1 MIDSDQVL
9 ENAQETGYRL
19 CSTGKLEEDDTIFIN
34 DEEDLRTKRI
44 FSAQF
49 DANNSNRLFVCTQ
62 DGQLRVY
69 TLGQNEAP
77 NTYRILFRHCISSFD
92 TAAGEQGVPIY
103 QHWDKMLTIPD
114 RPHEVIF
121 LLGVTKTLMYTA
133 LPGIT
138 GPYPEDPFLANTTRC
153 DFKEYIYGTPVMEL
167 WSHESR
173 ITAIAVSQFG
183 HILASGDESGKVKL
197 LLLRLLDDLSISLV
211 ADAKSNKKKH
221 APPVFEA
228 NRPEYKITLPLS
240 NSPIFSLQFLPLVCE
255 FTDSAATR
263 VYCLATGTT
272 DRVIRLWKIKCST
285 REGLGI
291 YPLLSLDILLTNVL
305 SLTCS
310 LEENIFMEGDHRLIN
325 YMDKLKNGKKTAAEI
340 AGKRKQKFK
349 ILGKDNYE
357 LYKGYGMV
365 PCNIYLA
372 GGTNFGSVYLWKFD
386 FNTVVNMITEE
397 TNKIFN
403 DDGSY
408 LHSLVQS
415 SDRPI
420 IHLALTTAAD
430 RYDYEDVITI
440 DTPII
445 EILHKYSARTKRVVV
460 AVADMIGVV
469 RAHGEI
475 EMLETDDDDDAEI
488 NFSSN
493 ASLSSSKRNRKKN
506 VLALIGESVY
516 DSVVVGCSFKTHN
529 IFEEIHGSSKLFV
542 CTSDNIMQL
551 FRSDAL
557 TALQRPGPKKIIDDH
572 YDQVDAT
579 WTKAGTYSGA
589 PIGDGF
595 PIPTVRPQRSNI
607 FDKHHEIPYATPE
620 IYPQLSSLAYKED
633 DKDSIPNSLP
643 PKMTLQ
649 TIIDRKVVGSKSDV
663 MSMSRKDADDVTVKS
678 IPITIKDEQSQ
689 RPSITGI
696 AKRDI
701 MKNDQRAFDNI
712 SVITDTRTEL
722 SRAEKESVYTTK
734 TAKTSKTVL
743 PKEPDAIKFEE
754 ANSEI
759 STSPKKVD
767 NKVLVMD
774 AMKQLELK
782 KKERAEKKKEEKAK
796 EELTES
802 EYLQPKVNSSK
813 GAYDQLMEIQRELDN
828 DMISVTTI
836 DTCSTDRREAAKL
849 VDMAMDER
857 RYKELKPFVDP
868 SDIPRS
874 RVKKLPPQ
882 IDPAWKKRQEDTA
895 PSKEDLEKL
904 YKPDLLVQLKL
915 KFNKENNKS
924 SNNKKKVN
932 DELKLE
938 FNSSTLL
945 PEFSMV
951 INTDDIFG
959 PIDGSKSWQIIE
971 KEMDT
976 IRDNNYCNRRSLY

>member
-69 TLGQNEAP
+69 TLGQKEAP

-92 TAAGEQGVPIY
+92 TAAGEPGVPIY

-173 ITAIAVSQFG
+173 ITAMAVSQFG
-183 HILASGDESGKVKL
+183 HILASGDENGKVKL

-305 SLTCS
+305 SLS
-310 LEENIFMEGDHRLIN
+310 SSVDESIFMEGDHSLTN
-325 YMDKLKNGKKTAAEI
+325 YMNQLKSGKKTAAEL

-357 LYKGYGMV
+357 LFKGYGLV

-397 TNKIFN
+397 TNKVFN

-420 IHLALTTAAD
+420 IHLGLSTAAD
-430 RYDYEDVITI
+430 RYDYEDAITI
-440 DTPII
+440 ETPII
-445 EILHKYSARTKRVVV
+445 EILHKYSGRTKRVVV

-475 EMLETDDDDDAEI
+475 EMLDTDDDDAEI

-493 ASLSSSKRNRKKN
+493 ASLSSSKRSRKKN

-516 DSVVVGCSFKTHN
+516 DSVVVGCTFKSHN
-529 IFEEIHGSSKLFV
+529 IFEDIHGSSKLFV

-557 TALQRPGPKKIIDDH
+557 TALQRPGPKKIIDEH
-572 YDQVDAT
+572 YHQVDAT
-579 WTKAGTYSGA
+579 WTTAGTYTA
-589 PIGDGF
+589 TIGNEQ
-595 PIPTVRPQRSNI
+595 PIPIVRPQRSNI

-620 IYPQLSSLAYKED
+620 IYPQLSSLAYKDD
-633 DKDSIPNSLP
+633 DKDSIPNALP
-643 PKMTLQ
+643 PKMTQQ
-649 TIIDRKVVGSKSDV
+649 TTVERNIGSKSGV
-663 MSMSRKDADDVTVKS
+663 INKRDADEATVKS
-678 IPITIKDEQSQ
+678 VPISIKDEQSQ
-689 RPSITGI
+689 RLSGI
-696 AKRDI
+696 IKKDI
-701 MKNDQRAFDNI
+701 NKNDQRAFDNI
-712 SVITDTRTEL
+712 SVITDTRTEI
-722 SRAEKESVYTTK
+722 SRAEKESVHTVK
-734 TAKTSKTVL
+734 TAKTSRTVL

-759 STSPKKVD
+759 SKSPKKVD
-767 NKVLVMD
+767 NKLLVMD

-782 KKERAEKKKEEKAK
+782 KKERAEKKKEEKKK

-813 GAYDQLMEIQRELDN
+813 AVYDQLMEIQREIDN

-836 DTCSTDRREAAKL
+836 NTCSTDRREAAKL
-849 VDMAMDER
+849 VDMAIDER

-868 SDIPRS
+868 SDIPRP

-915 KFNKENNKS
+915 KLNKENNKS
-924 SNNKKKVN
+924 TNKKKVN

-945 PEFSMV
+945 PEFSMI
-951 INTDDIFG
+951 INSDDIFG
-959 PIDGSKSWQIIE
+959 PMDSGKSWELIE